1 LLCLSRFA
9 RTFRVISLVSILT
22 ASVTSPQGV
31 VRSAEGENF
40 YLQELV
46 RRASALNL
54 VEDRYWAILL
64 HYRKNLT
71 GGMTSEQDDPGFFL
85 APQGKTDP
93 QAELEATLAGFFS
106 DELVG
111 RSKQPAQCAFVARYQ
126 WLRERLR
133 FDESRLPP
141 QRCDRFERWATEF
154 NTDAISLI
162 FPTAYMNNPASMFGH
177 TFLRLDQR
185 GQTEQT
191 RLLAYTINYAAEVP
205 ADAGFEY
212 AYKGLFGGYQGY
224 FSTIPYYI
232 KVREYRDIENR
243 DIWEYRL
250 NFSEPQ
256 IRRLL
261 LHAWELGN
269 ASFDYFFFKE
279 NCSYHLLSLLEAA
292 RPELQLT
299 DRFTFWTVPS
309 DTLRALIEHQGLVG
323 HVAYRPS
330 RSTVIKHKRATLSAE
345 EDQWLQRLIADPG
358 LARVAD
364 FGQLPPPRQAFLL
377 DVASDYLLYK
387 SETNREQAAS
397 FKAGNQQILMARS
410 ALRIPSPPF
419 SIQPSGASP
428 EQGHEKSRAGIG
440 IGWRQNE
447 LFEEVNV
454 RLAYHDLLDPEAGYT
469 PNAQIELLG
478 LAVRHY
484 ERRGQV
490 RLERFTFANV
500 LSLSPVDR
508 LSFSPSWKVSAG
520 LQTVR
525 QERAGVSCRYCRN
538 GNFNGGPGLA
548 VQTDFLRREVW
559 FGFAEVDVNVSPA
572 YAYDHR
578 AGGGGTLGLY
588 ADLSERWRLLAST
601 TYLHYPVGERSDDW
615 RASVQQRVTLQ
626 KNLAIR
632 GDFNHRRHDNEA
644 LLTLHAY
651 F

>member
-1 LLCLSRFA
+1 M
-9 RTFRVISLVSILT
+9 LT
-22 ASVTSPQGV
+22 AAVASPHGAVQAAD
-31 VRSAEGENF
+31 SESL
-40 YLQELV
+40 YLLDLV
-46 RRASALNL
+46 KRADSLRLA
-54 VEDRYWAILL
+54 EDRYWAILL

-71 GGMTSEQDDPGFFL
+71 GGVTSEQDDPGFFL
-85 APQGKTDP
+85 SPEGKTDP
-93 QAELEATLAGFFS
+93 QAELNATLAAFFS
-106 DELVG
+106 DQPVG

-126 WLRERLR
+126 WLREQLQFDDTRLPRQRCER
-133 FDESRLPP
+133 FD
-141 QRCDRFERWATEF
+141 RWVEEF
-154 NTDAISLI
+154 NTDGVSLI

-177 TFLRLDQR
+177 TFLRLDQK

-205 ADAGFEY
+205 PDAGLDY
-212 AYKGLFGGYQGY
+212 AYKGLFGGYPGY
-224 FSTIPYYI
+224 FSTIPYYL

-243 DIWEYRL
+243 DLWEYRL
-250 NFSEPQ
+250 NLSEAQ

-279 NCSYHLLSLLEAA
+279 NCSYHLLPLLEAA
-292 RPELQLT
+292 RPELRLT
-299 DRFTFWTVPS
+299 DRFRYWTVPA
-309 DTLRALIEHQGLVG
+309 DTLRALVEQPGLVG
-323 HVAYRPS
+323 QVAYRPS
-330 RSTVIKHKRATLSAE
+330 RSTVITHKRATLSNE
-345 EDQWLQRLIADPG
+345 EDQWLARLIDDPG
-358 LARVAD
+358 LARAAD
-364 FGQLPPPRQAFLL
+364 FVRLPPPRQAFLL
-377 DVASDYLLYK
+377 DVASDYLLSK
-387 SETNREQAAS
+387 SEADAERAPF
-397 FKAGNQQILMARS
+397 FKAGNQQILTARS

-419 SIQPSGASP
+419 PIQPSGGSP
-428 EQGHEKSRAGIG
+428 EQGHETSRAGIG
-440 IGWRQNE
+440 FGWRQNE

-478 LAVRHY
+478 LAIRRY
-484 ERRGQV
+484 ERRDQV
-490 RLERFTFANV
+490 RLERVTFANV

-525 QERAGVSCRYCRN
+525 QERAGVSCRYCAN

-559 FGFAEVDVNVSPA
+559 FGFAEADVNVSPA
-572 YAYDHR
+572 YVYDHR

-588 ADLSERWRLLAST
+588 ADLSERWRMLAST
-601 TYLHYPVGERSDDW
+601 TYLRYPLGERSDDW

-632 GDFNHRRHDNEA
+632 GEFNHRRHDNEA

>member
-1 LLCLSRFA
+1 MA
-9 RTFRVISLVSILT
+9 
-22 ASVTSPQGV
+22 Q
-31 VRSAEGENF
+31 
-40 YLQELV
+40 
-46 RRASALNL
+46 
-54 VEDRYWAILL
+54 DRYWHLLL
-64 HYRKNLT
+64 HYRPTLL
-71 GGMTSEQDDPGFFL
+71 GRVTSEQDDPGFFL
-85 APQGKTDP
+85 APDGKTSP
-93 QAELEATLAGFFS
+93 QAELDATLAAFFS
-106 DELVG
+106 DALVG
-111 RSKQPAQCAFVARYQ
+111 RSKQPAQCAFVARYH
-126 WLRERLR
+126 WLKEQLK

-141 QRCDRFERWATEF
+141 QRCERFERWAEEF

-205 ADAGFEY
+205 PDAGIEY
-212 AYKGLFGGYQGY
+212 VYKGLFGGYQGF
-224 FSTIPYYI
+224 FSTIPYYL
-232 KVREYRDIENR
+232 KVREYRDFENR

-250 NFSEPQ
+250 NFTAPQ

-269 ASFDYFFFKE
+269 ASFDYYFFKE

-292 RPELQLT
+292 EPTLYLT
-299 DRFTFWTVPS
+299 DRFSYWTVPS
-309 DTLRALIEHQGLVG
+309 DTLRALIDQPGLVG
-323 HVAYRPS
+323 QVAYRPS
-330 RSTVIKHKRATLSAE
+330 RSTVIARKRATLSPE
-345 EDQWLQRLIADPG
+345 EDPWLHRLIADPTVARSPEFAG
-358 LARVAD
+358 LSRE
-364 FGQLPPPRQAFLL
+364 RQAFLL

-387 SETNREQAAS
+387 SETDREQAAPL
-397 FKAGNQQILMARS
+397 KTRNQQILTARS

-419 SIQPSGASP
+419 AIQPSSGSP
-428 EQGHEKSRAGIG
+428 DQGHEKTRAGIG
-440 IGWRQNE
+440 FGWRQDE
-447 LFEEVNV
+447 LFEEINW
-454 RLAYHDLLDPEAGYT
+454 RGAYHDLLDPEAGYT

-484 ERRGQV
+484 ERRNQV

-508 LSFSPSWKVSAG
+508 LFFSPSWKVSAG

-525 QERAGVSCRYCRN
+525 QERAGVSCRYCKN

-548 VQTDFLRREVW
+548 VQTEWFRREVW

-578 AGGGGTLGLY
+578 AGGGGTLGFY
-588 ADLSERWRLLAST
+588 ADLTDRWRLLAST
-601 TYLHYPVGERSDDW
+601 TYLHFPLGERSDDW
-615 RASVQQRVTLQ
+615 RATVQQRVTLQ

-632 GDFNHRRHDNEA
+632 GEFNHRRHDNEA
-644 LLTLHAY
+644 LFTVQAY

>member
-1 LLCLSRFA
+1 MWG
-9 RTFRVISLVSILT
+9 
-22 ASVTSPQGV
+22 GV
-31 VRSAEGENF
+31 
-40 YLQELV
+40 L
-46 RRASALNL
+46 
-54 VEDRYWAILL
+54 
-64 HYRKNLT
+64 
-71 GGMTSEQDDPGFFL
+71 SEQDDPGFFL
-85 APQGKTDP
+85 SPEGKTDP
-93 QAELEATLAGFFS
+93 QAELAATLTAFFS
-106 DELVG
+106 DQPVG

-126 WLRERLR
+126 WLKERLQ
-133 FDESRLPP
+133 FDASRLPP
-141 QRCDRFERWATEF
+141 QHCDRFERWVKEF
-154 NTDAISLI
+154 DTDAISLI

-177 TFLRLDQR
+177 TFLRVDQR

-205 ADAGFEY
+205 ADAGIEY
-212 AYKGLFGGYQGY
+212 MYKGLFGGYQGF
-224 FSTIPYYI
+224 FSTIPYYL

-261 LHAWELGN
+261 MHAWELGN
-269 ASFDYFFFKE
+269 AAFDYYFFKE

-292 RPELQLT
+292 EPGLYLT
-299 DRFTFWTVPS
+299 DRFPYWTVPS
-309 DTLRALIEHQGLVG
+309 DTLRALIDQPGLVG
-323 HVAYRPS
+323 QVAYRPS
-330 RSTVIKHKRATLSAE
+330 RSTVIMRKRATLSAE
-345 EDQWLQRLIADPG
+345 EDQWLHRLIVDPA
-358 LARVAD
+358 LARSED
-364 FGQLPPPRQAFLL
+364 FARLTPARQAFLL

-387 SETNREQAAS
+387 SETDREQAAPL
-397 FKAGNQQILMARS
+397 KVRNQQILIARS

-419 SIQPSGASP
+419 PIQPSSGSP
-428 EQGHEKSRAGIG
+428 EQGHEKTRAGLG
-440 IGWRQNE
+440 FGWRQDE
-447 LFEEVNV
+447 LFEELNW
-454 RLAYHDLLDPEAGYT
+454 RGAYHDLLDPETGYT

-484 ERRGQV
+484 ERRDQV

-508 LSFSPSWKVSAG
+508 LFFSPSWKVSAG

-525 QERAGVSCRYCRN
+525 QERAGVSCRYCKN

-548 VQTDFLRREVW
+548 IQTDFWRREVW

-578 AGGGGTLGLY
+578 AGGGGTLGFY
-588 ADLSERWRLLAST
+588 ADVTDRWRLLAST
-601 TYLHYPVGERSDDW
+601 TYLHYPLGERSDDW
-615 RASVQQRVTLQ
+615 RASVQQRITIQ

-632 GDFNHRRHDNEA
+632 GEFNHRRHDNEA
-644 LLTLHAY
+644 LFTVQAY

>member
-1 LLCLSRFA
+1 MVIGLFIAPA
-9 RTFRVISLVSILT
+9 RAATSEEHTYLAQLVAQARHDTL
-22 ASVTSPQGV
+22 AQ
-31 VRSAEGENF
+31 
-40 YLQELV
+40 
-46 RRASALNL
+46 
-54 VEDRYWAILL
+54 DRYWHILL
-64 HYRKNLT
+64 HYRPTLF
-71 GGMTSEQDDPGFFL
+71 GGVTSEQDDPDFFL

-93 QAELEATLAGFFS
+93 QTELEATLVAFFS
-106 DELVG
+106 DQLVG

-126 WLRERLR
+126 WLREQLQFDDTRLPRQRCER
-133 FDESRLPP
+133 FD
-141 QRCDRFERWATEF
+141 RWVEEF
-154 NTDAISLI
+154 NTDGVSLI

-205 ADAGFEY
+205 PDAGLEY
-212 AYKGLFGGYQGY
+212 AYKGLFGGYQGF
-224 FSTIPYYI
+224 FSTIPYYL

-269 ASFDYFFFKE
+269 ASFDYYFLKE

-292 RPELQLT
+292 RPELRLT
-299 DRFTFWTVPS
+299 DRFTFWTVPA
-309 DTLRALIEHQGLVG
+309 DTLRALIEQPGLVG

-330 RSTVIKHKRATLSAE
+330 RSTVITHKRATLSTE
-345 EDQWLQRLIADPG
+345 EHQWLHRLIDDQG
-358 LARVAD
+358 LARTAD
-364 FGQLPPPRQAFLL
+364 FGQLPPPRQALLL

-387 SETNREQAAS
+387 SETDREQAAS

-419 SIQPSGASP
+419 SVRPRGGSP

-447 LFEEVNV
+447 WFEEVNV

-484 ERRGQV
+484 ARRDQV

-525 QERAGVSCRYCRN
+525 QERAGVSCRYCAN

-572 YAYDHR
+572 YVYDHR

-588 ADLSERWRLLAST
+588 ADLSERWRMLAST
-601 TYLHYPVGERSDDW
+601 TYLHYPLGEQSDDW
-615 RASVQQRVTLQ
+615 RASVQQRVTIQ
-626 KNLAIR
+626 NNLAIR
-632 GDFNHRRHDNEA
+632 GEFNHRRHDNEA